1 MYLLFIRLVIT
12 NTFFTV
18 IIVLNKKNFTKQKEL
33 LHTKQKRLD
42 LTNIQVINFPK
53 SIQKKTFES
62 IIDLHIRIIT
72 RY

>member
-53 SIQKKTFES
+53 SIQKITFEG
-62 IIDLHIRIIT
+62 IIDLHIRIII